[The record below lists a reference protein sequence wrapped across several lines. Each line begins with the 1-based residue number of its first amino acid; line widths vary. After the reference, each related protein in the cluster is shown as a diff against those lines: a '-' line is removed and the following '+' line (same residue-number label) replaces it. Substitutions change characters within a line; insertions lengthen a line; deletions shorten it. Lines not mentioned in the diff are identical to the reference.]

1 MGTNIIYMGPSVK
14 MLKVSFLLAVGAS
27 FLLPASAL
35 IAQDDNEVIE
45 EAKEQRELKRQEQL
59 AAEAEIALLE
69 AEDLEVVAA
78 LEAATSL
85 VNLQEAK
92 AQAAEQRLQA
102 ALDTKIQAQED
113 FLAIASEIE
122 EIEQRAL
129 TYAVESYIGMSDRRT
144 EAWFEAE
151 DATIAAHKIALLDLI
166 SSNTNDVLDQLKLIQ
181 EERSYLLTKA
191 AVAQEEADAI
201 REELEQVREEL
212 DAQKAVREEI
222 KKELDVRR
230 AHWDSVLATAV
241 EEQKEITD
249 FIAAE
254 EERIAREL
262 EEARRRA
269 ELEARLGQITEAGW
283 VLPSPGAITSW
294 FGPRLHPIL
303 GYTRMHNGVDFN
315 CWTGDP
321 IRSAT
326 DGIVIMAEYYGGYGY
341 TIIVQHANSLST
353 LYAHLSAF
361 NSQVNDYVVAGQ
373 QIGQCGTTGLS
384 TGPHLHFEVRQSG
397 APVNPLPYLP

>member
-1 MGTNIIYMGPSVK
+1 MGPSVK
-14 MLKVSFLLAVGAS
+14 MLKVSFMLAVGAS
-27 FLLPASAL
+27 LLLPASAL

-45 EAKEQRELKRQEQL
+45 EAKEQREIKRQEQL

-201 REELEQVREEL
+201 REELEQVRVEL

-326 DGIVIMAEYYGGYGY
+326 DGIVIMAQYYGGYGY

>member
-1 MGTNIIYMGPSVK
+1 MK
-14 MLKVSFLLAVGAS
+14 MLKVSFLLAFGAS
-27 FLLPASAL
+27 LLLPASAL

-45 EAKEQRELKRQEQL
+45 AAKEQRELKRQEQL

-113 FLAIASEIE
+113 FLAIANEIE

-201 REELEQVREEL
+201 REELEQVRVEL

-254 EERIAREL
+254 EERIASEL

-303 GYTRMHNGVDFN
+303 GYARMHNGVDFN

-326 DGIVIMAEYYGGYGY
+326 DGIVIMAQYYGGYGY

>member
-1 MGTNIIYMGPSVK
+1 MR
-14 MLKVSFLLAVGAS
+14 MLKVSILLAIGAS
-27 FLLPASAL
+27 LLLPASAL
-35 IAQDDNEVIE
+35 IAQDDNEIIE

-201 REELEQVREEL
+201 REELEQVRVEL

-241 EEQKEITD
+241 EEQQEITD

-269 ELEARLGQITEAGW
+269 ELEARLGEITEAGW

-326 DGIVIMAEYYGGYGY
+326 DGIVIMAQYYGGYGY

>member
-1 MGTNIIYMGPSVK
+1 MGPSVK
-14 MLKVSFLLAVGAS
+14 MLKVSFMLAVGAS
-27 FLLPASAL
+27 LLLPASAL

-166 SSNTNDVLDQLKLIQ
+166 SSNTNDVLDQLKLVQ

-201 REELEQVREEL
+201 REELEQVRVEL

-326 DGIVIMAEYYGGYGY
+326 DGIVIMAQYYGGYGY

>member
-1 MGTNIIYMGPSVK
+1 MGSPLKRLKISV
-14 MLKVSFLLAVGAS
+14 LISILAS
-27 FLLPASAL
+27 LLLPASAL

-59 AAEAEIALLE
+59 AAEAEIALLD

-113 FLAIASEIE
+113 FLAIASQIE
-122 EIEQRAL
+122 EIEDKAI

-151 DATIAAHKIALLDLI
+151 DATIAAHKVALLDLI
-166 SSNTNDVLDQLKLIQ
+166 SSNTNDILDQLKLIQ

-191 AVAQEEADAI
+191 ATAQEQADTI
-201 REELEQVREEL
+201 REELEEVRLEL
-212 DAQKAVREEI
+212 EAQKAVRAEI
-222 KKELDVRR
+222 KAELDVRR
-230 AHWDSVLATAV
+230 SHWDSVLATAV
-241 EEQKEITD
+241 QEQKDITN

-283 VLPSPGAITSW
+283 VLPSPGTITSW
-294 FGPRLHPIL
+294 FGMRMHPIL
-303 GYTRMHNGVDFN
+303 GYARMHNGVDFN

-321 IRSAT
+321 IRAAT
-326 DGIVIMAEYYGGYGY
+326 DGIVITAEYYGGYGY
-341 TIIVQHANSLST
+341 TIIVQHANSIST
-353 LYAHLSAF
+353 LYAHLSGYS
-361 NSQVNDYVVAGQ
+361 SQVNDYVVAGE
-373 QIGQCGTTGLS
+373 QIGLCGTTGLS

-397 APVNPLPYLP
+397 IPVNPVPYLP

>member
-1 MGTNIIYMGPSVK
+1 MR
-14 MLKVSFLLAVGAS
+14 MLKVSILLAIGTS
-27 FLLPASAL
+27 LLLPASAL

-201 REELEQVREEL
+201 REELEQVRVEL

-241 EEQKEITD
+241 EEQQEITD

-269 ELEARLGQITEAGW
+269 ELEARLGEITEAGW

-326 DGIVIMAEYYGGYGY
+326 DGIVIMAQYYGGYGY

>member
-1 MGTNIIYMGPSVK
+1 MSSPLKRLKISV
-14 MLKVSFLLAVGAS
+14 LISILAS
-27 FLLPASAL
+27 LLLPASAL

-59 AAEAEIALLE
+59 AAEAEIALLD

-92 AQAAEQRLQA
+92 AQAAEQRHQA

-113 FLAIASEIE
+113 FLAIASQIE
-122 EIEQRAL
+122 EIEDKAI

-151 DATIAAHKIALLDLI
+151 DATIAAHKVALLDLI
-166 SSNTNDVLDQLKLIQ
+166 SSNTNDILDQLKLIQ

-191 AVAQEEADAI
+191 ATAQEEADTI
-201 REELEQVREEL
+201 REELEEVRLKLE
-212 DAQKAVREEI
+212 AQKAVRAEI
-222 KKELDVRR
+222 KAELDVRR
-230 AHWDSVLATAV
+230 SHWDSVLATAV
-241 EEQKEITD
+241 QEQKDITN

-283 VLPSPGAITSW
+283 VLPSPGTITSW
-294 FGPRLHPIL
+294 FGMRMHPIL
-303 GYTRMHNGVDFN
+303 GYARMHNGVDFN

-321 IRSAT
+321 IRAAT
-326 DGIVIMAEYYGGYGY
+326 DGIVITAEYYGGYGY
-341 TIIVQHANSLST
+341 TIIVQHANSIST
-353 LYAHLSAF
+353 LYAHLSGYS
-361 NSQVNDYVVAGQ
+361 SQVNDYVVAGE
-373 QIGQCGTTGLS
+373 QIGLCGTTGLS

-397 APVNPLPYLP
+397 IPVNPVPYLP

>member
-1 MGTNIIYMGPSVK
+1 MSSPLKRLKISV
-14 MLKVSFLLAVGAS
+14 LISILAS
-27 FLLPASAL
+27 LLLPASAL

-59 AAEAEIALLE
+59 AAEAEIALLD

-113 FLAIASEIE
+113 FLAIASQIE
-122 EIEQRAL
+122 EIEDKAV

-151 DATIAAHKIALLDLI
+151 DATIAAHKVALLDLI
-166 SSNTNDVLDQLKLIQ
+166 SSNTNDILDQLKLIQ

-191 AVAQEEADAI
+191 ATAQEEADTI
-201 REELEQVREEL
+201 REELEEVRLEL
-212 DAQKAVREEI
+212 EAQKAVRAEI
-222 KKELDVRR
+222 KAELDVRR
-230 AHWDSVLATAV
+230 SHWDSVLATAV
-241 EEQKEITD
+241 QEQKDITN

-283 VLPSPGAITSW
+283 VLPSPGTITSW
-294 FGPRLHPIL
+294 FGMRMHPIL
-303 GYTRMHNGVDFN
+303 GYARMHNGVDFN

-321 IRSAT
+321 IRAAT
-326 DGIVIMAEYYGGYGY
+326 DGIVITAEYYGGYGY
-341 TIIVQHANSLST
+341 TIIVQHANSIST
-353 LYAHLSAF
+353 LYAHLSGYS
-361 NSQVNDYVVAGQ
+361 SQVNDYVVAGE
-373 QIGQCGTTGLS
+373 QIGLCGTTGLS

-397 APVNPLPYLP
+397 IPVNPVPYLP

>member
-1 MGTNIIYMGPSVK
+1 MK
-14 MLKVSFLLAVGAS
+14 MLRVSFLLAVGAS
-27 FLLPASAL
+27 ILLPASAL

-201 REELEQVREEL
+201 REELEQVRVEL

-241 EEQKEITD
+241 EEQQEITD

-326 DGIVIMAEYYGGYGY
+326 DGIVIMAQYYGGYGY

>member
-1 MGTNIIYMGPSVK
+1 MGPSVK
-14 MLKVSFLLAVGAS
+14 MLKVSFMLAVGAS
-27 FLLPASAL
+27 LLLPASAL

-201 REELEQVREEL
+201 REELEQVRVEL

-303 GYTRMHNGVDFN
+303 GYARMHNGVDFN

-326 DGIVIMAEYYGGYGY
+326 DGIVIMAQYYGGYGY

>member
-1 MGTNIIYMGPSVK
+1 MK
-14 MLKVSFLLAVGAS
+14 MLRVSFLLAVGAS
-27 FLLPASAL
+27 LLLPASAL

-201 REELEQVREEL
+201 REELEQVRVEL

-241 EEQKEITD
+241 EEQQEITD

-326 DGIVIMAEYYGGYGY
+326 DGIVIMAQYYGGYGY

>member
-1 MGTNIIYMGPSVK
+1 MK
-14 MLKVSFLLAVGAS
+14 MLKVSFLLAFGAS
-27 FLLPASAL
+27 LLLPASAL

-201 REELEQVREEL
+201 REELEQVRVEL

-303 GYTRMHNGVDFN
+303 GYARMHNGVDFN

-326 DGIVIMAEYYGGYGY
+326 DGIVIMAQYYGGYGY

>member
-1 MGTNIIYMGPSVK
+1 MRPSLK
-14 MLKVSFLLAVGAS
+14 KLKVSILLAFGAS
-27 FLLPASAL
+27 LLLPASAL
-35 IAQDDNEVIE
+35 VAQDDNEVIE

-113 FLAIASEIE
+113 FLAIASQIE

-166 SSNTNDVLDQLKLIQ
+166 SSNTNDILDQLKLIQ

-201 REELEQVREEL
+201 REELEQVRLEL
-212 DAQKAVREEI
+212 DAQKAAREEI
-222 KKELDVRR
+222 KEELDVRR

-241 EEQKEITD
+241 EEQQEITD

-303 GYTRMHNGVDFN
+303 GYVRMHNGVDFN

-321 IRSAT
+321 IRAAT
-326 DGIVIMAEYYGGYGY
+326 DGIVITAEYYGGYGY
-341 TIIVQHANSLST
+341 TIIIQHANSIST
-353 LYAHLSAF
+353 LYAHLSGD
-361 NSQVNDYVVAGQ
+361 NSQVNDYVVAGE
-373 QIGQCGTTGLS
+373 QIGVCGTTGLS

-397 APVNPLPYLP
+397 VPVNPVPYLP

>member
-1 MGTNIIYMGPSVK
+1 MGPSMK

-27 FLLPASAL
+27 LLLPASAL

-45 EAKEQRELKRQEQL
+45 EAKEQRELKRQDQL

-201 REELEQVREEL
+201 REELEQVRVEL

-326 DGIVIMAEYYGGYGY
+326 DGIVIMAQYYGGYGY

>member
-1 MGTNIIYMGPSVK
+1 MGPSVK
-14 MLKVSFLLAVGAS
+14 MLRVSFLLAVGAS
-27 FLLPASAL
+27 LLLPASAL
-35 IAQDDNEVIE
+35 IAQDDNGVIE

-201 REELEQVREEL
+201 REELEQVRVEL

-326 DGIVIMAEYYGGYGY
+326 DGIVIMAQYYGGYGY

>member
-1 MGTNIIYMGPSVK
+1 MSSPLKRLKISV
-14 MLKVSFLLAVGAS
+14 LISILAS
-27 FLLPASAL
+27 LLLPASAL

-45 EAKEQRELKRQEQL
+45 EAKEQREFKRQEQL
-59 AAEAEIALLE
+59 AAEAEIALLD

-113 FLAIASEIE
+113 FLAIASQIE
-122 EIEQRAL
+122 EIEDKAI

-151 DATIAAHKIALLDLI
+151 DATIAAHKVALLDLI
-166 SSNTNDVLDQLKLIQ
+166 SSNTNDILDQLKLIQ

-191 AVAQEEADAI
+191 ATAQEEADTI
-201 REELEQVREEL
+201 REELEEVRLEL
-212 DAQKAVREEI
+212 EAQKAVRAEI
-222 KKELDVRR
+222 KAELDVRR
-230 AHWDSVLATAV
+230 SHWDSVLATAV
-241 EEQKEITD
+241 QEQKDITN

-283 VLPSPGAITSW
+283 VLPSPGTITSW
-294 FGPRLHPIL
+294 FGMRMHPIL
-303 GYTRMHNGVDFN
+303 GYARMHNGVDFN

-321 IRSAT
+321 IRAAT
-326 DGIVIMAEYYGGYGY
+326 DGILITAEYYGGYGY
-341 TIIVQHANSLST
+341 TIIVQHANSIST
-353 LYAHLSAF
+353 LYVHLSGYS
-361 NSQVNDYVVAGQ
+361 SQVNDYVVAGE
-373 QIGQCGTTGLS
+373 QIGLCGTTGLS

-397 APVNPLPYLP
+397 IPVNPVPYLP

>member
-1 MGTNIIYMGPSVK
+1 MRPSLK
-14 MLKVSFLLAVGAS
+14 KLKVSILLAFGAS
-27 FLLPASAL
+27 LLLPASAL
-35 IAQDDNEVIE
+35 VAQDDNEVIE

-151 DATIAAHKIALLDLI
+151 DATVAAHKIALLDLI

-201 REELEQVREEL
+201 REELEQVRVEL

-326 DGIVIMAEYYGGYGY
+326 DGIVIMAQYYGGYGY

>member
-1 MGTNIIYMGPSVK
+1 MK

-27 FLLPASAL
+27 LLLPASAL

-69 AEDLEVVAA
+69 VEDLEVVAA

-201 REELEQVREEL
+201 REELEQVRVEL

-326 DGIVIMAEYYGGYGY
+326 DGIVIMAQYYGGYGY

>member
-1 MGTNIIYMGPSVK
+1 MGPSVK
-14 MLKVSFLLAVGAS
+14 MLRVSFLLAVGAS
-27 FLLPASAL
+27 LLLPASAL

-201 REELEQVREEL
+201 REELEQVRVEL

-283 VLPSPGAITSW
+283 VLPSPGALTSW

-303 GYTRMHNGVDFN
+303 GYARMHNGVDFN

-326 DGIVIMAEYYGGYGY
+326 DGIVIMAQYYGGYGY

>member
-1 MGTNIIYMGPSVK
+1 MISSTK
-14 MLKVSFLLAVGAS
+14 KLKVSILLAFGAS
-27 FLLPASAL
+27 LLLPASAL
-35 IAQDDNEVIE
+35 VAQDENEVIE

-113 FLAIASEIE
+113 FLAIASQIE

-166 SSNTNDVLDQLKLIQ
+166 SSNTNDILDQLKLIQ

-201 REELEQVREEL
+201 REELEQVRLEL
-212 DAQKAVREEI
+212 DAQKAAREEI
-222 KKELDVRR
+222 KEELDVRR
-230 AHWDSVLATAV
+230 AHWDSVLSTAV
-241 EEQKEITD
+241 EEQQEITD

-283 VLPSPGAITSW
+283 VLPSPGAITSL

-303 GYTRMHNGVDFN
+303 GYVRMHNGVDFN

-321 IRSAT
+321 IRAAT
-326 DGIVIMAEYYGGYGY
+326 DGIVITAEYYGGYGY
-341 TIIVQHANSLST
+341 TIIIQHANSIST
-353 LYAHLSAF
+353 LYAHLSGF
-361 NSQVNDYVVAGQ
+361 NSQVNDYVVAGEQ
-373 QIGQCGTTGLS
+373 VGVCGTTGLS

-397 APVNPLPYLP
+397 VPVNPIPYLP

>member
-1 MGTNIIYMGPSVK
+1 MGPSMK
-14 MLKVSFLLAVGAS
+14 MLRVSFLLAVGAS
-27 FLLPASAL
+27 LLLPASAL

-201 REELEQVREEL
+201 REELEQVRVEL

-326 DGIVIMAEYYGGYGY
+326 DGIVIMAQYYGGYGY

>member
-1 MGTNIIYMGPSVK
+1 MGPSVK

-27 FLLPASAL
+27 LLLPASAL

-45 EAKEQRELKRQEQL
+45 EAKEQREIKRQEQL

-201 REELEQVREEL
+201 REELEQVRVEL

-326 DGIVIMAEYYGGYGY
+326 DGIVIMAQYYGGYGY

>member
-1 MGTNIIYMGPSVK
+1 MK

-27 FLLPASAL
+27 LLLPASAL

-201 REELEQVREEL
+201 REELEQVRVEL

-283 VLPSPGAITSW
+283 VLPSPGVITSW

-326 DGIVIMAEYYGGYGY
+326 DGIVIMAQYYGGYGY

>member
-1 MGTNIIYMGPSVK
+1 MK

-27 FLLPASAL
+27 LLLPASAL

-166 SSNTNDVLDQLKLIQ
+166 SSNTNDVLDQLKLVQ

-201 REELEQVREEL
+201 REELEQVRVEL

-321 IRSAT
+321 IRAAT
-326 DGIVIMAEYYGGYGY
+326 DGIVIMAQYYGGYGY

>member
-1 MGTNIIYMGPSVK
+1 MGPSVK
-14 MLKVSFLLAVGAS
+14 MLRVSFLLAVGAS
-27 FLLPASAL
+27 LLLPASAL

-151 DATIAAHKIALLDLI
+151 DATVAAHKIALLDLI

-201 REELEQVREEL
+201 REELEQVRVEL

-321 IRSAT
+321 IRAAT
-326 DGIVIMAEYYGGYGY
+326 DGIVIMAQYYGGYGY

>member
-1 MGTNIIYMGPSVK
+1 
-14 MLKVSFLLAVGAS
+14 MLKVSFLLVVGAS
-27 FLLPASAL
+27 LLLPASAL

-201 REELEQVREEL
+201 REELEQVRVEL

-326 DGIVIMAEYYGGYGY
+326 DGIVIMAQYYGGYGY

>member
-1 MGTNIIYMGPSVK
+1 MGSPLKRLKISV
-14 MLKVSFLLAVGAS
+14 LISILAS
-27 FLLPASAL
+27 LLLPASAL
-35 IAQDDNEVIE
+35 IAQDDSEVIE

-59 AAEAEIALLE
+59 AAEAEIALLD

-113 FLAIASEIE
+113 FLAIASQIE
-122 EIEQRAL
+122 EIEDKAI

-151 DATIAAHKIALLDLI
+151 DATIAAHKVALLDLI
-166 SSNTNDVLDQLKLIQ
+166 SSNTNDILDQLKLIQ

-191 AVAQEEADAI
+191 ATAQEEADTI
-201 REELEQVREEL
+201 REELEEVRLEL
-212 DAQKAVREEI
+212 EAQKAVRAEI
-222 KKELDVRR
+222 KAELDVRR
-230 AHWDSVLATAV
+230 SHWDSVLATAV
-241 EEQKEITD
+241 QEQKDITN

-283 VLPSPGAITSW
+283 VLPSPGTITSW
-294 FGPRLHPIL
+294 FGMRMHPIL
-303 GYTRMHNGVDFN
+303 GYARMHNGVDFN

-321 IRSAT
+321 IRAAT
-326 DGIVIMAEYYGGYGY
+326 DGIVITAEYYGGYGY
-341 TIIVQHANSLST
+341 TIIVQHANSIST
-353 LYAHLSAF
+353 LYAHLSGF
-361 NSQVNDYVVAGQ
+361 SSQVNDYVVAGE
-373 QIGQCGTTGLS
+373 QIGLCGTTGLS

-397 APVNPLPYLP
+397 IPVNPVPYLP

>member
-1 MGTNIIYMGPSVK
+1 MRPSLK
-14 MLKVSFLLAVGAS
+14 KLKVSILLAFGAS
-27 FLLPASAL
+27 LLLPASAL
-35 IAQDDNEVIE
+35 VAQDDNEVIE

-113 FLAIASEIE
+113 FLAIASQIE

-166 SSNTNDVLDQLKLIQ
+166 SSNTNDILDQLKLIQ

-201 REELEQVREEL
+201 REELEQVRLEL
-212 DAQKAVREEI
+212 DAQKAAREEI
-222 KKELDVRR
+222 KEELDVRR

-241 EEQKEITD
+241 EEQQEITD

-303 GYTRMHNGVDFN
+303 GYVRMHNGVDFN

-321 IRSAT
+321 IRAAT
-326 DGIVIMAEYYGGYGY
+326 DGIVITAEYYGGYGY
-341 TIIVQHANSLST
+341 TIIIQHANSIST
-353 LYAHLSAF
+353 LYAHLSGF
-361 NSQVNDYVVAGQ
+361 NSQVNDYVVAGE
-373 QIGQCGTTGLS
+373 QIGVCGTTGLS

-397 APVNPLPYLP
+397 VPVNPVPYPP

>member
-1 MGTNIIYMGPSVK
+1 MGPSVK
-14 MLKVSFLLAVGAS
+14 MLKVSFILAVGAS
-27 FLLPASAL
+27 LLLPASAL

-201 REELEQVREEL
+201 REELEQVRVEL

-241 EEQKEITD
+241 EEQQEITD

-326 DGIVIMAEYYGGYGY
+326 DGIVIMAQYYGGYGY

>member
-1 MGTNIIYMGPSVK
+1 MGPSVK
-14 MLKVSFLLAVGAS
+14 MLKVSFLLAIGAS
-27 FLLPASAL
+27 LLLPASAL

-201 REELEQVREEL
+201 REELEQVRVEL

-283 VLPSPGAITSW
+283 VLPSPGALTSW

-303 GYTRMHNGVDFN
+303 GYARMHNGVDFN

-326 DGIVIMAEYYGGYGY
+326 DGIVIMAQYYGGYGY

>member
-1 MGTNIIYMGPSVK
+1 MGPSVK
-14 MLKVSFLLAVGAS
+14 MLRVSFLLAVGAS
-27 FLLPASAL
+27 LLLPASAL

-151 DATIAAHKIALLDLI
+151 DATVAAHKIALLDLI
-166 SSNTNDVLDQLKLIQ
+166 SSNTNDVLDQLKLVQ

-201 REELEQVREEL
+201 REELEQVRVEL

-326 DGIVIMAEYYGGYGY
+326 DGIVIMAQYYGGYGY

>member
-1 MGTNIIYMGPSVK
+1 MR
-14 MLKVSFLLAVGAS
+14 MLKVSILLAIGAS
-27 FLLPASAL
+27 LLLPASAL

-201 REELEQVREEL
+201 REELEQVRVEL

-269 ELEARLGQITEAGW
+269 ELEARLGEITEAGW

-326 DGIVIMAEYYGGYGY
+326 DGIVIMAQYYGGYGY

>member
-1 MGTNIIYMGPSVK
+1 MK

-27 FLLPASAL
+27 LLLPASAL

-201 REELEQVREEL
+201 REELEQVRVEL

-303 GYTRMHNGVDFN
+303 GYTRMYNGVDFN

-326 DGIVIMAEYYGGYGY
+326 DGIVIMAHYYGGYGY

>member
-1 MGTNIIYMGPSVK
+1 MK
-14 MLKVSFLLAVGAS
+14 MLRVSFLLAVGAS
-27 FLLPASAL
+27 LLLPASAL

-201 REELEQVREEL
+201 REELEQVRVDL

-241 EEQKEITD
+241 EEQQEITD

-326 DGIVIMAEYYGGYGY
+326 DGIVIMAQYYGGYGY